1 MKGGNPPPAPPGR
14 RLDQW
19 LWFARFVKSRSLAA
33 RICIAGVVTVNQ
45 VTIKKA
51 NQMVRVG
58 DTIAV
63 TQGAF
68 RRTVRV
74 LGLGA
79 RRGPAAEAR
88 LLYEEIGAPAR
99 FSEFNPVWQPLL
111 MGEDDPQDDISSSPC
126 NNSDVIP

>member
-1 MKGGNPPPAPPGR
+1 VKGGNSPPALPGR

-33 RICIAGVVTVNQ
+33 RICTAGIVTVNQ

-51 NQMVRVG
+51 NQMVRIG
-58 DTIAV
+58 DTITM

-68 RRTVRV
+68 WRTVRV
-74 LGLGA
+74 LGLGV

-88 LLYEEIGAPAR
+88 RLYEEIGAPAR
-99 FSEFNPVWQPLL
+99 LSEFNPVWQPLL
-111 MGEDDPQDDISSSPC
+111 IGEEEPQ
-126 NNSDVIP
+126 NEAY